1 MKEYS
6 TTDCENLFQTLF
18 PNGFANPDVMH
29 SIAPN
34 GWENSPFVLPVPTLE
49 EAYETAKAHK
59 SLENLMAR
67 INSEPQ
73 TDMESFEDFTLHYTP
88 VIIDPTIALQDLVG
102 SCVWDV
108 FSDNNDVV
116 KDNKRYHLGSFRGSA
131 GFIAD
136 WLNQKSEKE
145 YEYMDFYMGTSVKD
159 DEDADFMP
167 VYLWIFK
174 QIKQAGC
181 DWVFNFTEL
190 RLVDMSS
197 EKNQTPDKLEN
208 YDPNNAM
215 AQELKQQ
222 EEQKA
227 KDDFKSKIE
236 DMNAKARENA
246 LYKPPPQVVQ
256 AYKAVFG
263 EYPKGWPPL

>member
-1 MKEYS
+1 MKEY
-6 TTDCENLFQTLF
+6 TLVDCENLFQTLF

-29 SIAPN
+29 SAAPD

-73 TDMESFEDFTLHYTP
+73 TD
-88 VIIDPTIALQDLVG
+88 
-102 SCVWDV
+102 
-108 FSDNNDVV
+108 
-116 KDNKRYHLGSFRGSA
+116 
-131 GFIAD
+131 
-136 WLNQKSEKE
+136 
-145 YEYMDFYMGTSVKD
+145 
-159 DEDADFMP
+159 
-167 VYLWIFK
+167 
-174 QIKQAGC
+174 
-181 DWVFNFTEL
+181 
-190 RLVDMSS
+190 
-197 EKNQTPDKLEN
+197 
-208 YDPNNAM
+208 DPNNAM

-236 DMNAKARENA
+236 DMNAQARENA

-256 AYKAVFG
+256 AYQAVFG
-263 EYPKGWPPL
+263 EFPKGWPPL